1 MLFEM
6 TVVAGSLVLSLFDL
20 DRLLRVDL
28 VAEQPPPSCID
39 EVLEELDVLDDSIW
53 AWDWS

>member
-53 AWDWS
+53 A